1 MKSRLSVI
9 AAMVIFGTIGIFRK
23 YIDLPSSGLAVAR
36 GLIGAAFLLLVVLIT
51 GKKLDK
57 AAIKSN
63 LWLLLLSGAFIGIN
77 WMLLFESY
85 RYTTVATATLCYYLA
100 PVFVVLLSP
109 LLLKE
114 KLSPVKGICAA
125 VAVLG
130 MVFVSG
136 VFEGGLDLSRLPGIL
151 FGVGAAAFYA
161 AVILLN
167 KKMKPIPAMDCT
179 VIQLAAAALVLVPY
193 TLLVEDYAAVALS
206 PLGIGLLVAVGVVHT
221 GIAYAL
227 YFGKTAFLYGITAF
241 RIHKRK
247 RIAVYLF
254 LYFIYKHERVLTR
267 DKRYFVF
274 AVGKRTRF
282 MMLVLDHTEYRY
294 RKIIFIHYR
303 ANTVDLI
310 RAAVDKHQIGI
321 FPALLIGIVREPA
334 AYTFLERGKV
344 VTVVYGIYIE
354 PSVFLFGKP
363 AVLKHYHSTAGIFT
377 RGMRNIIGF
386 YSVGQHLEPQQ
397 ICKR

>member
-1 MKSRLSVI
+1 MRKLFSARILFLSS
-9 AAMVIFGTIGIFRK
+9 MVIFGTIGVFVRQIP
-23 YIDLPSSGLAVAR
+23 LPSGVLALSRAVIAI
-36 GLIGAAFLLLVVLIT
+36 LFLGCVLLF
-51 GKKLDK
+51 GKTRIRWRELKGELG
-57 AAIKSN
+57 
-63 LWLLLLSGAFIGIN
+63 WLLLSGAAMAIN
-77 WMLLFESY
+77 WILLFESY

-109 LLLKE
+109 LVLKE
-114 KLSPVKGICAA
+114 RLSLIKGICAA

-227 YFGKTAFLYGITAF
+227 YFGSV
-241 RIHKRK
+241 RK
-247 RIAVYLF
+247 LPAQTVAIFSYIDPVVAILLSALF
-254 LYFIYKHERVLTR
+254 LQEPMTVWGW
-267 DKRYFVF
+267 
-274 AVGKRTRF
+274 VG
-282 MMLVLDHTEYRY
+282 
-294 RKIIFIHYR
+294 
-303 ANTVDLI
+303 
-310 RAAVDKHQIGI
+310 
-321 FPALLIGIVREPA
+321 
-334 AYTFLERGKV
+334 
-344 VTVVYGIYIE
+344 
-354 PSVFLFGKP
+354 
-363 AVLKHYHSTAGIFT
+363 AVLILGSTLVSELSATKKH
-377 RGMRNIIGF
+377 
-386 YSVGQHLEPQQ
+386 LD
-397 ICKR
+397 

>member
-63 LWLLLLSGAFIGIN
+63 RWLLLVSGAFIGIN

-109 LLLKE
+109 LVLKE
-114 KLSPVKGICAA
+114 RLSLIKGICAA
-125 VAVLG
+125 AAVLG

-179 VIQLAAAALVLVPY
+179 VIQLTAAALVLVPY

-227 YFGKTAFLYGITAF
+227 YFGSV
-241 RIHKRK
+241 HKLPAQTVA
-247 RIAVYLF
+247 IFSYIDPVVAILLSALF
-254 LYFIYKHERVLTR
+254 LQEPMTVWGW
-267 DKRYFVF
+267 
-274 AVGKRTRF
+274 VG
-282 MMLVLDHTEYRY
+282 
-294 RKIIFIHYR
+294 
-303 ANTVDLI
+303 
-310 RAAVDKHQIGI
+310 
-321 FPALLIGIVREPA
+321 
-334 AYTFLERGKV
+334 
-344 VTVVYGIYIE
+344 
-354 PSVFLFGKP
+354 
-363 AVLKHYHSTAGIFT
+363 AVLILGSTLLSELLS
-377 RGMRNIIGF
+377 NKK
-386 YSVGQHLEPQQ
+386 HLE
-397 ICKR
+397 

>member
-36 GLIGAAFLLLVVLIT
+36 GLIGTAFLLLVVLIT

-85 RYTTVATATLCYYLA
+85 RFTTVATATLCYYLA

-109 LLLKE
+109 LVLKE
-114 KLSPVKGICAA
+114 KLSPIKGICAA

-136 VFEGGLDLSRLPGIL
+136 VFEGGLDVSRLPGIL

-161 AVILLN
+161 GVVLLN
-167 KKMKPIPAMDCT
+167 KKMKPIAAMDCT
-179 VIQLAAAALVLVPY
+179 VVQLAVAALVLLPY
-193 TLLVEDYAAVALS
+193 TLLVEDYTAVALS
-206 PLGIGLLVAVGVVHT
+206 PLGIGLLAAVGVVHT

-227 YFGKTAFLYGITAF
+227 YFGSV
-241 RIHKRK
+241 HKLPAQTVA
-247 RIAVYLF
+247 IFSYIDPVVAILLSALF
-254 LYFIYKHERVLTR
+254 LQEPMTVWGWVGAILILGSTLVSELSATKKH
-267 DKRYFVF
+267 
-274 AVGKRTRF
+274 
-282 MMLVLDHTEYRY
+282 LD
-294 RKIIFIHYR
+294 
-303 ANTVDLI
+303 
-310 RAAVDKHQIGI
+310 
-321 FPALLIGIVREPA
+321 
-334 AYTFLERGKV
+334 
-344 VTVVYGIYIE
+344 
-354 PSVFLFGKP
+354 
-363 AVLKHYHSTAGIFT
+363 
-377 RGMRNIIGF
+377 
-386 YSVGQHLEPQQ
+386 
-397 ICKR
+397 

>member
-1 MKSRLSVI
+1 
-9 AAMVIFGTIGIFRK
+9 MVIFGTIGIFRK

-63 LWLLLLSGAFIGIN
+63 LWLLLVSGAFIGIN

-109 LLLKE
+109 LVLKE
-114 KLSPVKGICAA
+114 RLSLIKGICAA

-227 YFGKTAFLYGITAF
+227 YFGSV
-241 RIHKRK
+241 HKLPAQTVA
-247 RIAVYLF
+247 IFSYIDPVVAILLSALF
-254 LYFIYKHERVLTR
+254 LQEPMTVWGW
-267 DKRYFVF
+267 
-274 AVGKRTRF
+274 VG
-282 MMLVLDHTEYRY
+282 
-294 RKIIFIHYR
+294 
-303 ANTVDLI
+303 
-310 RAAVDKHQIGI
+310 
-321 FPALLIGIVREPA
+321 
-334 AYTFLERGKV
+334 
-344 VTVVYGIYIE
+344 
-354 PSVFLFGKP
+354 
-363 AVLKHYHSTAGIFT
+363 AVLILGSTLVSELSATKKH
-377 RGMRNIIGF
+377 
-386 YSVGQHLEPQQ
+386 LD
-397 ICKR
+397 

>member
-51 GKKLDK
+51 GKKLAK
-57 AAIKSN
+57 AAIRSN
-63 LWLLLLSGAFIGIN
+63 LWLLLVSGAFIGIN

-109 LLLKE
+109 LVLKE
-114 KLSPVKGICAA
+114 RLSLIKGICAA

-227 YFGKTAFLYGITAF
+227 YFGSV
-241 RIHKRK
+241 HKLPAQTVA
-247 RIAVYLF
+247 IFSYIDPVVAILLSALF
-254 LYFIYKHERVLTR
+254 LQEPMTVWGWVGAILILGSTLFSELMGNKKH
-267 DKRYFVF
+267 
-274 AVGKRTRF
+274 
-282 MMLVLDHTEYRY
+282 LD
-294 RKIIFIHYR
+294 
-303 ANTVDLI
+303 
-310 RAAVDKHQIGI
+310 
-321 FPALLIGIVREPA
+321 
-334 AYTFLERGKV
+334 
-344 VTVVYGIYIE
+344 
-354 PSVFLFGKP
+354 
-363 AVLKHYHSTAGIFT
+363 
-377 RGMRNIIGF
+377 
-386 YSVGQHLEPQQ
+386 
-397 ICKR
+397 

>member
-57 AAIKSN
+57 AAIKST
-63 LWLLLLSGAFIGIN
+63 LWLLLVSGAFIGIN

-109 LLLKE
+109 LVLKE
-114 KLSPVKGICAA
+114 RLSLIKGICAA

-227 YFGKTAFLYGITAF
+227 YFGSV
-241 RIHKRK
+241 HKLPAQTVA
-247 RIAVYLF
+247 IFSYIDPVVAILLSALF
-254 LYFIYKHERVLTR
+254 LQEPMTVWGW
-267 DKRYFVF
+267 
-274 AVGKRTRF
+274 VG
-282 MMLVLDHTEYRY
+282 
-294 RKIIFIHYR
+294 
-303 ANTVDLI
+303 
-310 RAAVDKHQIGI
+310 
-321 FPALLIGIVREPA
+321 
-334 AYTFLERGKV
+334 
-344 VTVVYGIYIE
+344 
-354 PSVFLFGKP
+354 
-363 AVLKHYHSTAGIFT
+363 AVLILGSTLVSELSATKKH
-377 RGMRNIIGF
+377 
-386 YSVGQHLEPQQ
+386 LD
-397 ICKR
+397 

>member
-57 AAIKSN
+57 SAIKSN
-63 LWLLLLSGAFIGIN
+63 LWLLLVSGAFIGIN

-109 LLLKE
+109 LVLKE
-114 KLSPVKGICAA
+114 RLSLIKGICAA

-227 YFGKTAFLYGITAF
+227 YFGSV
-241 RIHKRK
+241 HKLPAQTVA
-247 RIAVYLF
+247 IFSYIDPVVAILLSALF
-254 LYFIYKHERVLTR
+254 LQEPMTVWGW
-267 DKRYFVF
+267 
-274 AVGKRTRF
+274 VG
-282 MMLVLDHTEYRY
+282 
-294 RKIIFIHYR
+294 
-303 ANTVDLI
+303 
-310 RAAVDKHQIGI
+310 
-321 FPALLIGIVREPA
+321 
-334 AYTFLERGKV
+334 
-344 VTVVYGIYIE
+344 
-354 PSVFLFGKP
+354 
-363 AVLKHYHSTAGIFT
+363 AVLILGSTLVSELSATKKH
-377 RGMRNIIGF
+377 
-386 YSVGQHLEPQQ
+386 LD
-397 ICKR
+397 

>member
-1 MKSRLSVI
+1 MKNRLSVI

-63 LWLLLLSGAFIGIN
+63 LWLLLVSGAFIGIN

-109 LLLKE
+109 LVLKE
-114 KLSPVKGICAA
+114 RLSLIKGICAA

-179 VIQLAAAALVLVPY
+179 VIQLSAAALVLVPY

-227 YFGKTAFLYGITAF
+227 YFGSV
-241 RIHKRK
+241 HKLPAQTVA
-247 RIAVYLF
+247 IFSYIDPVVAILLSALF
-254 LYFIYKHERVLTR
+254 LQEPMTVWGW
-267 DKRYFVF
+267 
-274 AVGKRTRF
+274 VG
-282 MMLVLDHTEYRY
+282 
-294 RKIIFIHYR
+294 
-303 ANTVDLI
+303 
-310 RAAVDKHQIGI
+310 
-321 FPALLIGIVREPA
+321 
-334 AYTFLERGKV
+334 
-344 VTVVYGIYIE
+344 
-354 PSVFLFGKP
+354 
-363 AVLKHYHSTAGIFT
+363 AVLILGSTLVSELSATKKH
-377 RGMRNIIGF
+377 
-386 YSVGQHLEPQQ
+386 LD
-397 ICKR
+397 

>member
-63 LWLLLLSGAFIGIN
+63 LWLLLVSGAFIGIN

-109 LLLKE
+109 LVLKE
-114 KLSPVKGICAA
+114 RLSLIKGICAA

-161 AVILLN
+161 AVIL
-167 KKMKPIPAMDCT
+167 PINN
-179 VIQLAAAALVLVPY
+179 
-193 TLLVEDYAAVALS
+193 VA
-206 PLGIGLLVAVGVVHT
+206 
-221 GIAYAL
+221 
-227 YFGKTAFLYGITAF
+227 
-241 RIHKRK
+241 
-247 RIAVYLF
+247 
-254 LYFIYKHERVLTR
+254 
-267 DKRYFVF
+267 
-274 AVGKRTRF
+274 
-282 MMLVLDHTEYRY
+282 
-294 RKIIFIHYR
+294 
-303 ANTVDLI
+303 
-310 RAAVDKHQIGI
+310 
-321 FPALLIGIVREPA
+321 
-334 AYTFLERGKV
+334 
-344 VTVVYGIYIE
+344 
-354 PSVFLFGKP
+354 
-363 AVLKHYHSTAGIFT
+363 
-377 RGMRNIIGF
+377 
-386 YSVGQHLEPQQ
+386 
-397 ICKR
+397 

>member
-63 LWLLLLSGAFIGIN
+63 LWLLLVSGAFIGIN

-109 LLLKE
+109 LMLKE
-114 KLSPVKGICAA
+114 RLSLIKGICAA

-227 YFGKTAFLYGITAF
+227 YFGSV
-241 RIHKRK
+241 HKLPAQTVA
-247 RIAVYLF
+247 IFSYIDPVVAILLSALF
-254 LYFIYKHERVLTR
+254 LQEPMTVWGW
-267 DKRYFVF
+267 
-274 AVGKRTRF
+274 VG
-282 MMLVLDHTEYRY
+282 
-294 RKIIFIHYR
+294 
-303 ANTVDLI
+303 
-310 RAAVDKHQIGI
+310 
-321 FPALLIGIVREPA
+321 
-334 AYTFLERGKV
+334 
-344 VTVVYGIYIE
+344 
-354 PSVFLFGKP
+354 
-363 AVLKHYHSTAGIFT
+363 AVLILGSTLVSELSATKKH
-377 RGMRNIIGF
+377 
-386 YSVGQHLEPQQ
+386 LD
-397 ICKR
+397 

>member
-9 AAMVIFGTIGIFRK
+9 AAMVIFGTIGFFRK

-63 LWLLLLSGAFIGIN
+63 LWLLLVSGAFIGIN

-109 LLLKE
+109 LVLKE
-114 KLSPVKGICAA
+114 RLSLIKGICAA

-227 YFGKTAFLYGITAF
+227 YFGSV
-241 RIHKRK
+241 HKLPAQTVA
-247 RIAVYLF
+247 IFSYIDPVVAILLSALF
-254 LYFIYKHERVLTR
+254 LQEPMTVWGW
-267 DKRYFVF
+267 
-274 AVGKRTRF
+274 VG
-282 MMLVLDHTEYRY
+282 
-294 RKIIFIHYR
+294 
-303 ANTVDLI
+303 
-310 RAAVDKHQIGI
+310 
-321 FPALLIGIVREPA
+321 
-334 AYTFLERGKV
+334 
-344 VTVVYGIYIE
+344 
-354 PSVFLFGKP
+354 
-363 AVLKHYHSTAGIFT
+363 AVLILGSTLVSELSATKKH
-377 RGMRNIIGF
+377 
-386 YSVGQHLEPQQ
+386 LD
-397 ICKR
+397 

>member
-63 LWLLLLSGAFIGIN
+63 LWLLLGSGAFIGIN

-109 LLLKE
+109 LVLKE
-114 KLSPVKGICAA
+114 RLSLIKGICAA

-193 TLLVEDYAAVALS
+193 TILVEDYAAVALS

-227 YFGKTAFLYGITAF
+227 YFGSV
-241 RIHKRK
+241 HKLPAQTVA
-247 RIAVYLF
+247 IFSYIDPVVAILLSALF
-254 LYFIYKHERVLTR
+254 LQEPMTVWGW
-267 DKRYFVF
+267 
-274 AVGKRTRF
+274 VG
-282 MMLVLDHTEYRY
+282 
-294 RKIIFIHYR
+294 
-303 ANTVDLI
+303 
-310 RAAVDKHQIGI
+310 
-321 FPALLIGIVREPA
+321 
-334 AYTFLERGKV
+334 
-344 VTVVYGIYIE
+344 
-354 PSVFLFGKP
+354 
-363 AVLKHYHSTAGIFT
+363 AVLILGSTLVSELSATKKH
-377 RGMRNIIGF
+377 
-386 YSVGQHLEPQQ
+386 LD
-397 ICKR
+397 

>member
-63 LWLLLLSGAFIGIN
+63 LWLLLVSGAFIGIN

-109 LLLKE
+109 LVLKE
-114 KLSPVKGICAA
+114 RLSLIKGICAA

-227 YFGKTAFLYGITAF
+227 YFGSV
-241 RIHKRK
+241 HKLPAQTVA
-247 RIAVYLF
+247 IFSYIDPVVAILLSALF
-254 LYFIYKHERVLTR
+254 LQEPMTVWGW
-267 DKRYFVF
+267 
-274 AVGKRTRF
+274 VG
-282 MMLVLDHTEYRY
+282 
-294 RKIIFIHYR
+294 
-303 ANTVDLI
+303 
-310 RAAVDKHQIGI
+310 
-321 FPALLIGIVREPA
+321 
-334 AYTFLERGKV
+334 
-344 VTVVYGIYIE
+344 
-354 PSVFLFGKP
+354 
-363 AVLKHYHSTAGIFT
+363 AVLILGSTLVSELSATKKH
-377 RGMRNIIGF
+377 
-386 YSVGQHLEPQQ
+386 LD
-397 ICKR
+397 

>member
-57 AAIKSN
+57 TAIKSN

-85 RYTTVATATLCYYLA
+85 RFTTVATATLCYYLA

-109 LLLKE
+109 LVLKE
-114 KLSPVKGICAA
+114 KLSPIKGICAA

-136 VFEGGLDLSRLPGIL
+136 VFEGGLDVSRLPGIL

-161 AVILLN
+161 GVVLLN
-167 KKMKPIPAMDCT
+167 KKMKPIAAMDCT
-179 VIQLAAAALVLVPY
+179 VVQLAVAALVLLPY

-227 YFGKTAFLYGITAF
+227 YFGSV
-241 RIHKRK
+241 HKLPAQTVA
-247 RIAVYLF
+247 IFSYIDPVVAILLSALF
-254 LYFIYKHERVLTR
+254 LQEPMTVWGW
-267 DKRYFVF
+267 
-274 AVGKRTRF
+274 VG
-282 MMLVLDHTEYRY
+282 
-294 RKIIFIHYR
+294 
-303 ANTVDLI
+303 
-310 RAAVDKHQIGI
+310 
-321 FPALLIGIVREPA
+321 
-334 AYTFLERGKV
+334 
-344 VTVVYGIYIE
+344 
-354 PSVFLFGKP
+354 
-363 AVLKHYHSTAGIFT
+363 AVLILGSTLVSELSATKKH
-377 RGMRNIIGF
+377 
-386 YSVGQHLEPQQ
+386 LD
-397 ICKR
+397 